1 MSEPGTEDALSFE
14 GAMER
19 LEDLVEQMES
29 AQLPLAEL
37 ITRYEEGN
45 RLLQVCSRQLEAAEQ
60 RVQIILKSR
69 GGKPQLA
76 EFDETKAPEAP
87 ASRAPSS
94 QDLAPANRPSPRA
107 EPKTSPRVVDDS
119 DEEISLF

>member
-1 MSEPGTEDALSFE
+1 
-14 GAMER
+14 MER

-45 RLLQVCSRQLEAAEQ
+45 RLLQVCSRQLEAAEE
-60 RVQIILKSR
+60 RVQIVLKGRS
-69 GGKPQLA
+69 GKPQLA
-76 EFDETKAPEAP
+76 PFDENNPSEAAARRPEPTSPARPEAKTP
-87 ASRAPSS
+87 A
-94 QDLAPANRPSPRA
+94 
-107 EPKTSPRVVDDS
+107 RVLDDS